1 MNEADHRPSLPRS
14 VDAVVV
20 GGGHAGVEAAWA
32 LGRCGHTVALVTFD
46 ANGLARMPCN
56 PSIGGLAKG
65 QLVREIDALG
75 GLMGRLIDRTGI
87 HFRML
92 NRGKGPA
99 VHAPRAQADKVAYSC
114 EALSMLR
121 QVPAITVIEAEVT
134 EIVTERV
141 ANGRVCVAGVRI
153 APSDPARGTTSGTT
167 HGTTHGVMELAA
179 RAVIV
184 TTGTF
189 LDGILFT
196 GMEPRPGGRR
206 AEPSASGLAACLRG
220 LGLQFGRL
228 KTGTPPRLRRTT
240 IDLDALVPQ
249 PGDEPPPRFSFY
261 AREPV
266 HNRVLCHL
274 TRTNERTHAV
284 VRGAL
289 DRSPL
294 YGGMIRGIG
303 PRYCPSL
310 EDKVVRFPERSS
322 HPIFLEPEGIASETI
337 YPNGISTSLPADVQ
351 LEMVRT
357 IPGLEHAEIVHPG
370 YAVEYD
376 FIHTSQLNAGLGVR
390 GIEGLWTAGQINGT
404 SGYEEAAAQGLVAG
418 LAVVA
423 QLERRAPLALKR
435 SDAYIG
441 VLIDDL
447 ITKVP
452 TEPYRMFTS
461 QSEYRLLL
469 RQDNADRRLSA
480 HGVARGLVS
489 QEDYAFVKARWDRL
503 AAARRHLQTTRVARD
518 GGPMVATGD
527 VGRTLEEVLRRP
539 GISLRDLAEWG
550 YGCSVSDEDAVTLE
564 ADIKYAGYIERLTL
578 EIAQRES
585 MEDTLIPDVLLAD
598 PPRSLSREARECLDR
613 HRPRTLG
620 QATRIPG
627 ITPCDISLLA
637 VRIHALQVPRERQ

>member
-1 MNEADHRPSLPRS
+1 MNEADHWQSLPPS
-14 VDAVVV
+14 VEAIVV

-46 ANGLARMPCN
+46 ANAMARMSCN

-75 GLMGRLIDRTGI
+75 GLMGRLIDSAGI

-99 VHAPRAQADKVAYSC
+99 VHAPRAQADKLAYSC
-114 EALSMLR
+114 EARRMLQ
-121 QVPAITVIEAEVT
+121 QVPTIIVIEAEVT
-134 EIVTERV
+134 EIVTER
-141 ANGRVCVAGVRI
+141 AAHGQIRVVGVRI
-153 APSDPARGTTSGTT
+153 APVD
-167 HGTTHGVMELAA
+167 GVGPRAPMELST

-189 LDGILFT
+189 LDGALFT
-196 GMEPRPGGRR
+196 GMERRAGGRR
-206 AEPSASGLAACLRG
+206 DEPPASELAACLRR
-220 LGLQFGRL
+220 LGLRFGRL
-228 KTGTPPRLRRTT
+228 KTGTPPRLRRGT

-261 AREPV
+261 AEAPV

-310 EDKVVRFPERSS
+310 EDKVVRFPERPS
-322 HPIFLEPEGIASETI
+322 HPIFLEPEGLASETV

-351 LEMVRT
+351 LELVRT
-357 IPGLEHAEIVHPG
+357 IPGLEHADIVHPG

-376 FIHTSQLNAGLGVR
+376 FLHTSQLNASLGVR
-390 GIEGLWTAGQINGT
+390 GLDGLWAAGQINGT
-404 SGYEEAAAQGLVAG
+404 SGYEEAGAQGIMAG
-418 LAVVA
+418 LIVA
-423 QLERRAPLALKR
+423 ARLEKREPLVLKR

-447 ITKVP
+447 VTKVP
-452 TEPYRMFTS
+452 SEPYRMFTS

-480 HGVARGLVS
+480 HGAACGLLSQADHAR
-489 QEDYAFVKARWDRL
+489 VKARWDRM
-503 AAARRHLQTTRVARD
+503 AIARRQLQTTRIDRTVRRIEEHA
-518 GGPMVATGD
+518 GAVPAGAGD
-527 VGRTLEEVLRRP
+527 VGRTLEDVLRRP
-539 GISLRDLAEWG
+539 GITLHDLAEWG
-550 YGCSVSDEDAVTLE
+550 YDIGVSTEDAVTLE
-564 ADIKYAGYIERLTL
+564 ADIKYAGYVERLML
-578 EIAQRES
+578 EVSQRENL
-585 MEDTLIPDVLLAD
+585 EETVIPDVLLED
-598 PPRSLSREARECLDR
+598 PPESLSREARECLGR

-620 QATRIPG
+620 QASRIPG
-627 ITPCDISLLA
+627 ITPCDISILI
-637 VRIHALQVPRERQ
+637 VRIHALLALRES